1 MTPPRVL
8 ALVFAGMGATAA
20 SVGPLLPVLA
30 ARLDTS
36 PAVLSLATSFL
47 FGGLVVGVVV
57 AVVATR
63 RLAVGP
69 VLMGGAAIQAVA
81 LLGLALAPSA
91 ATVHAA
97 ALLLGT
103 GFGASEV
110 TAAVVAGRGA
120 GGSARLAMLTAVFAA
135 AAIATPVLLGTSVTV
150 TGSVAL
156 GTLVV
161 VVLHATA
168 VAAVLTIRSWFVQP
182 DPDLFAPPH
191 ASVPAPQGRRAVM
204 ATTAVL
210 VAYVGAEAT
219 LTTWSG
225 ELARTLLGLSA
236 GAAAFAPTAFWVCLL
251 AGRIVAA
258 RLLQRFDPRRV
269 LLASLGAGAT
279 AALASA
285 SVASVSGLLAL
296 VLVGITGVAM
306 GPVYGV
312 TLSFGAQPTGGTP
325 MARTGLLI
333 GVGAVGGATV
343 PAFVAVVAETGPAAV
358 AAAVG
363 AFLVV
368 AGMVASR
375 IPRRAPAVASVAEP
389 G

>member
-1 MTPPRVL
+1 MTPPR
-8 ALVFAGMGATAA
+8 ALPLIFAGMGATAA

-36 PAVLSLATSFL
+36 PAVLSLATPFL
-47 FGGLVVGVVV
+47 FGGLLVGVGV
-57 AVVATR
+57 AVLTTR

-69 VLMGGAAIQAVA
+69 VLIAGAAIQALA
-81 LLGLALAPSA
+81 LLGLALAPTT
-91 ATVHAA
+91 ATVHVA

-103 GFGASEV
+103 GFGANEV
-110 TAAVVAGRGA
+110 TAAVVAGREA

-150 TGSVAL
+150 TGSVAV
-156 GTLVV
+156 GTVVV
-161 VVLHATA
+161 VVLHAAA
-168 VAAVLTIRSWFVQP
+168 VAAVLMIRAWFVQP
-182 DPDLFAPPH
+182 EPDLAAPPH
-191 ASVPAPQGRRAVM
+191 ATVRAPQGLRAVV
-204 ATTAVL
+204 ATTVVL

-219 LTTWSG
+219 LATWSG

-236 GAAAFAPTAFWVCLL
+236 GAAAFAPTAFWACLL

-258 RLLQRFDPRRV
+258 RLLPRFDPRRV

-279 AALASA
+279 AALTSA
-285 SVASVSGLLAL
+285 SVASVNGLLAL
-296 VLVGITGVAM
+296 VLIGITGVAM

-312 TLSFGAQPTGGTP
+312 TLSFGARPTGGTP

-343 PAFVAVVAETGPAAV
+343 PALVAVVAETGPAAV

-375 IPRRAPAVASVAEP
+375 IPHRVSAVAPVAEP

>member
-1 MTPPRVL
+1 MRPPRVL

-30 ARLDTS
+30 ARLDSS

-47 FGGLVVGVVV
+47 FGGLLVGVGV

-69 VLMGGAAIQAVA
+69 VLIAGAAIQALA
-81 LLGLALAPSA
+81 LLALALAPTA
-91 ATVHAA
+91 ATVHLA

-103 GFGASEV
+103 GFGANEV

-120 GGSARLAMLTAVFAA
+120 GGSVRLAMLTAVFAA

-150 TGSVAL
+150 TGSVAV
-156 GTLVV
+156 GTVAV
-161 VVLHATA
+161 VVLHAATA
-168 VAAVLTIRSWFVQP
+168 AAVLTIRSWFVQSQ
-182 DPDLFAPPH
+182 PDLAVRPH
-191 ASVPAPQGRRAVM
+191 ATVSAPEDLRAVV

-219 LTTWSG
+219 LATWSG
-225 ELARTLLGLSA
+225 ELARTLLGLTA

-269 LLASLGAGAT
+269 LLASLGTGAT
-279 AALASA
+279 TALASA
-285 SVASVSGLLAL
+285 GVASVNGLLAL
-296 VLVGITGVAM
+296 VLIGITGVAM

-325 MARTGLLI
+325 MVRTGLLI

-343 PAFVAVVAETGPAAV
+343 PAVVAVVAETGPGAV

-375 IPRRAPAVASVAEP
+375 IPHRAPAVVAVAEP
-389 G
+389 R